1 MMITL
6 DDLVEIEP
14 KRITYKDTSY
24 YIKFS
29 KEKWKDDLG
38 NYKSYYCIVLFERM
52 ALHNPMVFMMP
63 GESYEEAD
71 ILQNYKISYS
81 YNLKNI
87 IEELK
92 ENNKDIEHSPTYIQ
106 DIIMYFLEKY
116 IKHKEEE
123 GKSIIEKREQL
134 INFEKWDGVI
144 KNVED

>member
-1 MMITL
+1 MMTL
-6 DDLVEIEP
+6 NDLVEIKP

-29 KEKWKDDLG
+29 KEKRKDDLG

-52 ALHNPMVFMMP
+52 ALHNPMIFMMP

-92 ENNKDIEHSPTYIQ
+92 ENNKDIEHSPTYIH
-106 DIIMYFLEKY
+106 DIITCFFKKY
-116 IKHKEEE
+116 IKYKEIEE
-123 GKSIIEKREQL
+123 KPIIEKHEQL
-134 INFEKWDGVI
+134 NNFEKWNGVI
-144 KNVED
+144 KL

>member
-1 MMITL
+1 MMTL
-6 DDLVEIEP
+6 NDLVEIKP

-29 KEKWKDDLG
+29 KEKRKDDLG
-38 NYKSYYCIVLFERM
+38 NYKSYYSIVLFERM
-52 ALHNPMVFMMP
+52 ALYSPMVFMMP
-63 GESYEEAD
+63 GESYEVAD

-92 ENNKDIEHSPTYIQ
+92 ENNKDIENSPTYIQ
-106 DIIMYFLEKY
+106 NIIMYFLEKY

-123 GKSIIEKREQL
+123 VKYIVEKNEQL
-134 INFEKWDGVI
+134 SNFEKWDGVI
-144 KNVED
+144 SDDK